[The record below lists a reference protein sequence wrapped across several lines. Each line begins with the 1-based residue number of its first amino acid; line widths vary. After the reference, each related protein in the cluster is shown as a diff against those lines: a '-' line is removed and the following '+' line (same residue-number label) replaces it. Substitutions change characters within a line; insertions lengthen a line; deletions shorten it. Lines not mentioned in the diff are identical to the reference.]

1 MTPIEEAICE
11 IEKSDD
17 LLIKVD
23 GDFDI
28 RDITFLLNDRDYH
41 AIIIDRAPVNSRET
55 LMHAMYQNLR
65 FPGYF
70 GFNWDSLKDI
80 LAGMD
85 GVRGKGYIFA
95 FSDLSLLSKEDLDEF
110 LEVIEEA
117 NELREPHEALE
128 KLRVLA
134 LKS

>member
-1 MTPIEEAICE
+1 MTPIEEAIGE

-17 LLIKVD
+17 LLIVVP

-28 RDITFLLNDRDYH
+28 RDITFLLNERDYH
-41 AIIIDRAPVNSRET
+41 AIIIDRAPVTSRET

-70 GFNWDSLKDI
+70 GFTWDSLKDI

-85 GVRGKGYIFA
+85 GVRGKGFIFA
-95 FSDLSLLSKEDLDEF
+95 FSDFSLLPEEDRREF
-110 LEVIEEA
+110 LEVIDDA
-117 NELREPHEALE
+117 NEIRAPHEELE
-128 KLRVLA
+128 RLRVLA
-134 LKS
+134 LKA

>member
-1 MTPIEEAICE
+1 MTPIEDAICE

-17 LLIKVD
+17 LLITVS

-28 RDITFLLNDRDYH
+28 TDITFLLNDRDYH

-70 GFNWDSLKDI
+70 GFTWDSLKDV
-80 LAGMD
+80 LSGMD
-85 GVRGKGYIFA
+85 GVRGKGFIFA
-95 FSDLSLLSKEDLDEF
+95 FSDLSLISEDDRRDWRRF
-110 LEVIEEA
+110 A
-117 NELREPHEALE
+117 
-128 KLRVLA
+128 
-134 LKS
+134 